1 MKNILSYQPLT
12 RFTGKEIL
20 DWAKF
25 QIENNTSHVKQGKRI
40 LRLYEN
46 TLQLDRQYFVFSTFE
61 TAGCGDMRHEPLVIK
76 AVPKKV

>member
-12 RFTGKEIL
+12 RFTGQEIL

-25 QIENNTSHVKQGKRI
+25 QVENNTSHEKQGKRI

-46 TLQLDRQYFVFSTFE
+46 TLQPDRQYFVFSNYE
-61 TAGCGDMRHEPLVIK
+61 TAGCGDFVHQPLVIK
-76 AVPKKV
+76 AVPVKD